1 MFSKQIDFFF
11 FKCSE
16 VNSSD
21 AHSSFGISAVR
32 EETEAVGNSSVQLVT
47 SSQPQRLATRC
58 ALLRK
63 AERNHR
69 GTIPGQA
76 PCRTAWAQ
84 PKQRAQASSKGR
96 LPASCK
102 QRWGQRSSAGGSE
115 SQAGRKQ
122 TSEDFHRFSA
132 PGTEHQLLQRVAQ
145 GERAF
150 GGTPAC
156 MPAQKHSGPEK

>member
-1 MFSKQIDFFF
+1 M
-11 FKCSE
+11 
-16 VNSSD
+16 
-21 AHSSFGISAVR
+21 
-32 EETEAVGNSSVQLVT
+32 GNSSVQLVT

-84 PKQRAQASSKGR
+84 PKQQAQASSKGQ

-102 QRWGQRSSAGGSE
+102 QQWDNAAAEEARRAKQGGNRQVRISTASRLPVLNTSSSSVWHRAREPLAARLLPCRPRNTAALRNKPQPLLTACVTSKSSAPRKAQPE
-115 SQAGRKQ
+115 SA
-122 TSEDFHRFSA
+122 A
-132 PGTEHQLLQRVAQ
+132 
-145 GERAF
+145 
-150 GGTPAC
+150 
-156 MPAQKHSGPEK
+156 